1 MQVRSWTAAWML
13 LTAVGAMVSPAAD
26 GGGSPPAIKQKVRL
40 DIRLDGTSAASGVEI
55 VIKPGHPATK
65 FKEVVYKVKQDGDI
79 RDIPPIEVETL
90 SADRDCSFAIT
101 LKDPGHADKVFRRSV
116 QLNPPTEAIPGKPEV
131 MPTLKCYLSSR
142 DVAAKVAPPTA
153 RVVTRPATTP
163 VRK

>member
-1 MQVRSWTAAWML
+1 MQDRSWMAAWML
-13 LTAVGAMVSPAAD
+13 ATAVGAMVLPATSAA
-26 GGGSPPAIKQKVRL
+26 GNPTALKQKVKL
-40 DIRLDGTSAASGVEI
+40 DIRLDGTSAATGVEI

-65 FKEVVYKVKQDGDI
+65 FKEVIYKVKQDGEI
-79 RDIPPIEVETL
+79 SDIPSIEVETL

-101 LKDPGHADKVFRRSV
+101 LKDPGHADKVFRRSI
-116 QLNPPTEAIPGKPEV
+116 QLSPPTGATPGKPEV

-153 RVVTRPATTP
+153 RVVTRPAATP

>member
-1 MQVRSWTAAWML
+1 MQVWSRMAAWML
-13 LTAVGAMVSPAAD
+13 ATAVGAIVLPATSGA
-26 GGGSPPAIKQKVRL
+26 GNPPAVKQKVRL
-40 DIRLDGTSAASGVEI
+40 DIRLDGTSAATGVEI

-65 FKEVVYKVKQDGDI
+65 FKEVVYKVKQDGEI

-101 LKDPGHADKVFRRSV
+101 LKDPGHADKIFRRSV
-116 QLNPPTEAIPGKPEV
+116 QLSPTTSTTPDKSEV

>member
-1 MQVRSWTAAWML
+1 MQVRSWMAAWML
-13 LTAVGAMVSPAAD
+13 STAVGAMTMPATSAA
-26 GGGSPPAIKQKVRL
+26 GTPTAVKQKVRL
-40 DIRLDGTSAASGVEI
+40 DIRLDGTSAATGVEI

-65 FKEVVYKVKQDGDI
+65 FKEVVYQVKKDGDI
-79 RDIPPIEVETL
+79 RDIPPIEVESL

-116 QLNPPTEAIPGKPEV
+116 RLSPPTEATPGKPEV

-153 RVVTRPATTP
+153 RVVTRPAATP